1 MTAAFSPTMTAPRS
15 SMRAAGI
22 DPLLGAT
29 QVPRMHLASSER
41 RVHPTAQTFRRRR
54 MTVATGILFAVA
66 SVFWA
71 TTAIASDPAGD
82 SASVPRTV
90 VAQPGDTIWGI
101 ARQIA
106 PTGDISELVDAL
118 ILANGSRI
126 EVGQTIRI
134 P

>member
-1 MTAAFSPTMTAPRS
+1 MTAAITPAMTTPGRA
-15 SMRAAGI
+15 MRAAGI
-22 DPLLGAT
+22 DPLLGAPQMT
-29 QVPRMHLASSER
+29 RVHLASR
-41 RVHPTAQTFRRRR
+41 DQRPRPTAETFRRRR
-54 MTVATGILFAVA
+54 MTVATGLVFAAA

-71 TTAIASDPAGD
+71 TTAIASDPASD
-82 SASVPRTV
+82 YAKPPRTV

-126 EVGQTIRI
+126 EVGQVIRI